1 MRLLKRA
8 AALTIMAGVSVSVPA
23 YAASKVISYP
33 MAIQGIWMS
42 DDAAGK
48 SQCREYLAAFKEN
61 PDEASNFLVGAEI
74 VSGNMWHSYSE
85 YGEGN
90 FYSLRALTK
99 TGKQSWRAS
108 AGLGLDT
115 LVAAPDSAPVIV
127 TMRIEKRKL
136 IALIEGTVGNASEN
150 GKASTYFRCRNVPR
164 SLYGR

>member
-1 MRLLKRA
+1 MKLLKRA
-8 AALTIMAGVSVSVPA
+8 ATLTIMVSISVSA
-23 YAASKVISYP
+23 YAAGKVISYP
-33 MAIQGIWMS
+33 MAVQGIWMS

-48 SQCREYLAAFKEN
+48 VQCREYLAAFKEN

-115 LVAAPDSAPVIV
+115 SAASPDSGPVIV
-127 TMRIEKRKL
+127 KMQIEKRKL
-136 IALIEGTVGNASEN
+136 IAVIEGTVGNASEN
-150 GKASTYFRCRNVPR
+150 NKASSYFRCRNVPR